1 MRRAVNRNMEAGAQF
16 FHASDMVGVMVGD
29 EDRNGGEI
37 KLSQCL
43 DHRTGI
49 TRVDNGGRSA
59 GVVVLATVQ
68 QPDVIVPKGR
78 DGMHFIHLLMLTAA
92 DCEVNHG

>member
-1 MRRAVNRNMEAGAQF
+1 
-16 FHASDMVGVMVGD
+16 MVGVMVGD
-29 EDRNGGEI
+29 EDRNGDEI
-37 KLSQCL
+37 KLFHCL

-49 TRVDNGGRSA
+49 SRVDNGSRSA
-59 GVVVLATVQ
+59 GVVVLVTVQ

-78 DGMHFIHLLMLTAA
+78 DGMYLIHVLMLTAA